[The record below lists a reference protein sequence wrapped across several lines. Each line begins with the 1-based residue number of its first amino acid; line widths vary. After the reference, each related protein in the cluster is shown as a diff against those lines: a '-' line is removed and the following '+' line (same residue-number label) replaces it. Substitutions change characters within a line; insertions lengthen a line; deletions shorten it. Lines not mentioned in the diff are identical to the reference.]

1 VSDSAAVPVGR
12 QISFSPPLSWLPRAL
27 REPKNAPI
35 AIGIGWLLAF
45 PGSLILA
52 EIVHLLVPNA
62 KVPDF
67 GQVSGLYA
75 AFLVVI
81 VSPVVET
88 LMMGG
93 ALLLLLRIM
102 PPTWAVLVSAIG
114 WGIAHSS
121 MIPTWGLAIW
131 WPFLIFSTLFV
142 VWRQRSLWL
151 AFGIPMVVHAL
162 QNLLPSLL
170 LLSGKN

>member
-1 VSDSAAVPVGR
+1 VSEAAAVPGRR
-12 QISFSPPLSWLPRAL
+12 QISLDPPLTWLPRAV
-27 REPKNAPI
+27 REPSNVPLAI
-35 AIGIGWLLAF
+35 AIGWLLAF

-81 VSPVVET
+81 VSPVIET
-88 LMMGG
+88 LIMGG
-93 ALLLLLRIM
+93 VLLILLRLM
-102 PPTWAVLVSAIG
+102 RPTYAVMVSAVG
-114 WGIAHSS
+114 WGLAHSS
-121 MIPTWGLAIW
+121 LIPTWGLAIW

-151 AFGIPMVVHAL
+151 GFGMPMAVHAL

-170 LLSGKN
+170 LLSGKS